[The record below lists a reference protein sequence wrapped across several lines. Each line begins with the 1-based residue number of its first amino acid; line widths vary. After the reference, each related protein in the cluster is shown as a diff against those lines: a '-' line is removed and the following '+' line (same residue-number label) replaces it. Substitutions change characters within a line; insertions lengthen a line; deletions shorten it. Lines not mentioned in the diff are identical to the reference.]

1 MKPIHANFRNMKSK
15 KVKKVIE
22 KGQSLKLVKPFYA
35 VYVIAVV
42 YIQVSC

>member
-1 MKPIHANFRNMKSK
+1 MYTILNELK
-15 KVKKVIE
+15 KKNGKKVIE